1 MIFECVKLT
10 IELSDHSRATPIT
23 SVLDHL
29 SVKLQH
35 LPLKINLTVWSDV
48 CSAQFRFRYI
58 SKLLSNIDS
67 SMNITWCYN
76 GRHWS
81 NFKSCVYHDVMSG
94 KWVIDPPKTICGT
107 YRQSRERYNFLV
119 PSCARCFNTA
129 WRYWSFPE
137 N

>member
-1 MIFECVKLT
+1 MIFEFVTLT
-10 IELSDHSRATPIT
+10 VELSDHSKAAAIT
-23 SVLDHL
+23 CVLDHL

-35 LPLKINLTVWSDV
+35 LPLKINLIVWSDV
-48 CSAQFRFRYI
+48 CSAQFRFQYI
-58 SKLLSNIDS
+58 SKLLPNIDS

-94 KWVIDPPKTICGT
+94 KCVIDPPKTICRT

-119 PSCARCFNTA
+119 SSCTRCFNRA
-129 WRYWSFPE
+129 
-137 N
+137 

>member
-119 PSCARCFNTA
+119 PSCTRCFNTA
-129 WRYWSFPE
+129 WRY
-137 N
+137 